1 MRSWLWRNETSYV
14 SDQIL
19 SVHMPAISITL
30 IPIVVFSWGVAALG
44 HLLLGFVTAYDPPVH
59 RVPEVI
65 SATRSSDL
73 LLIRNP
79 RRRWP
84 HWLQSYLE
92 NTWRNETFWISDILQ
107 WLRIIQVKSTQKQWF
122 HVLIS
127 DMEPDRL
134 NKYRCSCT
142 VCGASSEDVCCRL
155 FSRCNS
161 KMTLPLVRIVTQT
174 LVNIIT
180 SLKLG

>member
-1 MRSWLWRNETSYV
+1 MRSWLWRNETNYV

-19 SVHMPAISITL
+19 IVHMPAISITL
-30 IPIVVFSWGVAALG
+30 IPIVVLVGVLQRLDIYCWDLSLHMIHLYTVCLKWSVPQDLQTCFS
-44 HLLLGFVTAYDPPVH
+44 
-59 RVPEVI
+59 
-65 SATRSSDL
+65 SSTPDGDG
-73 LLIRNP
+73 RAG
-79 RRRWP
+79 
-84 HWLQSYLE
+84 Y
-92 NTWRNETFWISDILQ
+92 TWRNETFWISDILQ
-107 WLRIIQVKSTQKQWF
+107 WLRINQVKSTQKQWF